1 MTTTELTTRTDT
13 TQATQATPQG
23 ARGAAGH
30 AAGSVTSKADQRA
43 VTPAIDVFED
53 ATGITLLADLPG
65 VPKELLNIQVEGDA
79 LLIEGEVRLP
89 TPNGL
94 EALYAEVRVP
104 RYRRRFTLSREL
116 DSGRI
121 DANLAHG
128 VLTLRIPKQAHAQPR
143 KVAVNVG

>member
-1 MTTTELTTRTDT
+1 MTTTELTTSAT
-13 TQATQATPQG
+13 TAPTTTNNTTTATAP
-23 ARGAAGH
+23 AA
-30 AAGSVTSKADQRA
+30 KADQRA
-43 VTPAIDVFED
+43 VMPAIDVFED

-65 VPKELLNIQVEGDA
+65 VPKDLLNIQVEGDA

-116 DSGRI
+116 DTARI

-143 KVAVNVG
+143 KVTVNVG